1 MTVKTSPTAKTEAPV
16 AQPEAPQSIA
26 LVLNKRTKRY
36 VRVVDNKL
44 YESGVI
50 YRFTPEKAAEV
61 QMDTDERGYPMFVP
75 YKAEVK
81 VERTLVT
88 STGLREDVVTAP
100 VKEVVAAPVKA
111 IVIEDDDPEMAARLK
126 GIDAGSEDGVVV

>member
-1 MTVKTSPTAKTEAPV
+1 MTVKTSSASKPEAEAPAV
-16 AQPEAPQSIA
+16 QAPQSIA

-44 YESGVI
+44 YEAGVV

-61 QMDTDERGYPMFVP
+61 QTDVDERGYPMFVP

-100 VKEVVAAPVKA
+100 VKEVVTAPVKA

-126 GIDAGSEDGVVV
+126 AIDSDEAGVAV